1 MNGRSCVLRP
11 TEIDLSC
18 RCDRI
23 SARGFKRS
31 KRRNGGGPVDKN
43 EGGTKFFIHSQFAQ
57 SMCSLVP
64 LNVAND
70 NTGAGAAIVCSAC
83 SLYL

>member
-1 MNGRSCVLRP
+1 MNVRSCVLRP
-11 TEIDLSC
+11 IEIDLSC

-31 KRRNGGGPVDKN
+31 KRRNGGGPVDRN
-43 EGGTKFFIHSQFAQ
+43 EGGTEFYTLTAVAQ